1 MKKNYTLIFALFCSL
16 FVNAQTPCVDGMAG
30 TYPCDNVDLLAFVP
44 LADIGNG
51 ANTNDIWGWVSPVTN
66 KEYALIGCS
75 NGTAFLNITDPVN
88 PVYLGLLPTHT
99 VTSLWRD
106 LETYQNYCFI
116 ASEATGHGLQVFDLL
131 QLDLVVNAPVSF
143 TESAH
148 YPGFGHC
155 HTLTVNT
162 QTGFCYCV
170 GTDTF
175 DGGLHIVDIN
185 DPLNPTLAGGF
196 SADGYTHDCY
206 SWLYDGPDVTY
217 LGKEL
222 IFGCNE
228 DQLSIIDVTDKSD
241 CHLIGAYDYEGQAV
255 VGYIHQGWVTKDK
268 KHFLIDDEL
277 DELDLGNNGD
287 PYGTRTHVFDIEN
300 IDNVNYIGYHESTNT
315 SIDHNL
321 YVKDQFVFES
331 NYRSGLRILDAV
343 KVSDGLLN
351 EVAFFDLYPQN
362 DFAQY
367 SGTWSNYPYLPSG
380 VNIATSMYSG
390 FFILKPTM
398 IELSEND
405 WDLCGTNEVIFDVN
419 VRTDLAFPLTFALS
433 GLPGASVSGNTITG
447 AGVTSVTISGLN
459 SIASGDYYPDLLL
472 QTNFNESYVV
482 PLKMHLANGISGA
495 PSLLNV
501 QDGALVSNTAVST
514 LFEWASINEAT
525 TYEFQL
531 ASSSNFGDPI
541 EVQTTDLTTYLMTF
555 DLPDGTY
562 FWRVRAI
569 NDCGVGS
576 WSEVFDFT
584 VLFVGVQEQH
594 TGRKLNIY
602 PNPAN
607 DNVIITSSLQLEEI
621 SITDLSG
628 RLIFKQKVQNGL
640 FQTTLNVSELPSG
653 IYFLKSDNT
662 TIRFTKE

>member
-1 MKKNYTLIFALFCSL
+1 MTKKYSLIIALFYSFL
-16 FVNAQTPCVDGMAG
+16 INAQTPCVDGLAG
-30 TYPCDNVDLLAFVP
+30 TYPCDNVDLIAFVP
-44 LADIGNG
+44 LSDIGNG
-51 ANTNDIWGWVSPVTN
+51 ANTNDIWGWVSPVTK
-66 KEYALIGCS
+66 KEYALVGCS

-88 PVYLGLLPTHT
+88 PVYLGFLPTHT
-99 VTSLWRD
+99 VNSLWRD

-116 ASEATGHGLQVFDLL
+116 ASEATDHGLQVFDLL
-131 QLDLVVNAPVSF
+131 QLDLVVNAPVAF

-148 YPGFGHC
+148 YAGFGHC

-162 QTGFCYCV
+162 QSGFCYCV
-170 GTDTF
+170 GTNTF

-196 SADGYTHDCY
+196 SADGYTHDCFAW
-206 SWLYDGPDVTY
+206 SYDGPDLSY

-228 DQLSIIDVTDKSD
+228 DQLAIIDVSDKSD
-241 CHLIGAYDYEGQAV
+241 CHLIGAYDYEGQAL
-255 VGYIHQGWVTKDK
+255 VGYIHQGWVSKDK
-268 KHFLIDDEL
+268 KHFLIDDEV

-287 PYGTRTHVFDIEN
+287 PYGTRTHIFDIEN
-300 IDNVNYIGYHESTNT
+300 IDDVNYLGYHEGAST

-321 YVKDQFVFES
+321 YVHDQFVYES
-331 NYRSGLRILDAV
+331 NYRSGLRIMDAV

-362 DFAQY
+362 DFAQF

-380 VNIATSMYSG
+380 VNIATSMYDG

-398 IELSEND
+398 IVLSEND
-405 WDLCGTNEVIFDVN
+405 WDLCGTNEIIFDVD
-419 VRTDLAFPLTFALS
+419 VRADLAFPLTFAIS
-433 GLPGASVSGNTITG
+433 GLPGAIVSGNTILG
-447 AGVTSVTISGLN
+447 PGVTSVTLSGLS
-459 SIASGDYYPDLLL
+459 SIASGDYFPDLLL

-482 PLKMHLANGISGA
+482 PFKMHLANGISGA

-501 QDGALVSNTAVST
+501 PNGALVSNTAIST
-514 LFEWASINEAT
+514 LFEWASMDEAT

-531 ASSSNFGDPI
+531 ATNSNFADPI

-569 NDCGVGS
+569 NDCGTGS
-576 WSEVFDFT
+576 WSEVFDFS
-584 VLFVGVQEQH
+584 VIFVGVHEFSA
-594 TGRKLNIY
+594 RKLTVY

-607 DNVIITSSLQLEEI
+607 DQIVITSSLQLEEI

-628 RLIFKQKVQNGL
+628 RLILKQKVQNGL
-640 FQTTLNVSELPSG
+640 FQTSLDVSGLSG
-653 IYFLKSDNT
+653 GLYFLKSDQT